1 MKKIAHIMLI
11 AALLISFAPVHMN
24 AQQKVVES
32 SQKRA
37 PKWINGLVKDYI
49 IIVGTGSD
57 IEKAKED
64 ALIRIKE
71 KIIRAVA
78 ENVTFESKM
87 TRKEDM
93 LNNLSSYAE
102 NYESTT
108 QSKSADVSF
117 VKGISLTKAE
127 EFYWEELRDKKA
139 GTGIFHYHVKYPF
152 SEGELKKLVM
162 AFEKIDRELTKQL
175 NGILDN
181 IESMTSIEA
190 MEGAIKELDQLKER
204 FPGPRKDQAITG
216 MTQLK
221 TRLQSITVN
230 PEINKKGHIEY
241 SLVIGDQVVIASKK
255 PKVMVPNKCATVTNI
270 EPTKTGWKILY
281 DPQYCFDDPDNRV
294 NIRHSIKYNTLKHD
308 FYFNINEDQVKI
320 HLNGDILMNAGDMD
334 SETAR
339 NVKITFNIHSKYD
352 SPFIID
358 RVVLKYDK
366 ISPISFNNVNKTF
379 EGKGDHEL
387 VLEVDKDLKISEY
400 SSNAT
405 PLVNGMIYYKSKAT
419 GESFTEKLYK
429 HTITTN
435 F

>member
-1 MKKIAHIMLI
+1 MKKIAHILLI
-11 AALLISFAPVHMN
+11 ATLIFSFAPKMQ
-24 AQQKVVES
+24 AQMKVDDKSER
-32 SQKRA
+32 KA
-37 PKWINGLVKDYI
+37 PKWVNGLEKDYI

-57 IEKAKED
+57 LEAAKED

-117 VKGISLTKAE
+117 VKGVSLNKAE
-127 EFYWEELRDKKA
+127 EFYWEKLSNKK
-139 GTGIFHYHVKYPF
+139 TGEKITHYHVKYPF
-152 SEGELKKLVM
+152 SEAEMKKLVM

-181 IESMTSIEA
+181 IESMTSIEE

-204 FPGPRKDQAITG
+204 FPGPRKDQALTG
-216 MTQLK
+216 ITQLK
-221 TRLQSITVN
+221 TRLKSITVN
-230 PEINKKGHIEY
+230 VETNKKGLIEY
-241 SLVIGDQVVIASKK
+241 SLRIGEQVVTASKK
-255 PKVMVPNKCATVTNI
+255 AKIILPKDKCVNI
-270 EPTKTGWKILY
+270 ISVEPTKIGWKIEY
-281 DPQYCFDDPDNRV
+281 DPSLCFDDPDNKIT
-294 NIRHSIKYNTLKHD
+294 IRHSIKGNTLKHD
-308 FYFNINEDQVKI
+308 FYFNINEDKVKI
-320 HLNGDILMNAGDMD
+320 HLNGDILMNSGDMD

-339 NVKITFNIHSKYD
+339 DVKITFNIHSKYD
-352 SPFIID
+352 SPFVIE

-366 ISPISFNNVNKTF
+366 ISPISFAY

-387 VLEVDKDLKISEY
+387 VLKVDKDLPIAEY

-405 PLVNGMIYYKSKAT
+405 PLVNGMIYYKSKAS
-419 GESFTEKLYK
+419 GEKFTEKIYK